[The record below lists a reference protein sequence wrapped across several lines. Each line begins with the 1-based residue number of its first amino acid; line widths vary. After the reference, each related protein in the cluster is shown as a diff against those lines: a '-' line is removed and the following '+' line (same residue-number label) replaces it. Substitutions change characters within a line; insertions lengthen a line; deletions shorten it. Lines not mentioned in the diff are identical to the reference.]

1 MSFNWSCGTGRG
13 LLKMN
18 NTLIIHMN
26 GLPDD
31 ISLCEKLIHEQRVYF
46 FVMLDLVGVRFPEN
60 EAAEETTVSF

>member
-1 MSFNWSCGTGRG
+1 
-13 LLKMN
+13 
-18 NTLIIHMN
+18 MN